1 MSNHSRYFQEYTFYS
16 IKPQFLKN
24 DALSIED
31 SSRDPEII
39 LLSKVPVHTLFD
51 DLLVFFQCPEPI
63 IHKRYRDPIVKR
75 FKE

>member
-1 MSNHSRYFQEYTFYS
+1 MM
-16 IKPQFLKN
+16 PFLSKTVIEIM
-24 DALSIED
+24 LSF
-31 SSRDPEII
+31 
-39 LLSKVPVHTLFD
+39 KVPVHTLFD